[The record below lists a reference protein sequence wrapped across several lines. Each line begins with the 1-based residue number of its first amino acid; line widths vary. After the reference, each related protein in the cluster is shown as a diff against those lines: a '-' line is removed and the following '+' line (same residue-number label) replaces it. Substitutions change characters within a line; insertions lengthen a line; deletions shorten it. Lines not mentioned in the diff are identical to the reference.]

1 MEEPKLSAETS
12 GQSPPTSFA
21 TQILHRAEGLT
32 RRDILR
38 EGLKVAFVAPVVTTF
53 FARDALA
60 AGSNHSCYPALHEC
74 EQNGS
79 SAEPCCDGL
88 TCQLSHID
96 VDTLEQT
103 WTCQP

>member
-1 MEEPKLSAETS
+1 MEEPKLSTETS

-21 TQILHRAEGLT
+21 AQIPHRTEGIT
-32 RRDILR
+32 RRDIIR

-74 EQNGS
+74 DKNGIG
-79 SAEPCCDGL
+79 AEPCCDGL
-88 TCQLSHID
+88 SCQFSHVDID
-96 VDTLEQT
+96 TTDDI